1 MKNLFLSVSAC
12 LLLII
17 GVSSCSADKEA
28 VVYEIIGTTD
38 LSDVIIVHHQP
49 EPCDTIVSH
58 NDKVGDSREQFRFS
72 QASYNMTFGCNCI
85 NFVPKAGGA
94 APTTIQI
101 NNGVKVWTDGNDW
114 AVCRMP

>member
-1 MKNLFLSVSAC
+1 MKNLFLSLSAF
-12 LLLII
+12 LLLLI
-17 GVSSCSADKEA
+17 GVSSCSSDKEA

-38 LSDVIIVHHQP
+38 LSDVIIVHHEP

-58 NDKVGDSREQFRFS
+58 KSKVGDSRDQFRFS
-72 QASYNMTFGCNCI
+72 QAAYNMTFGCNCI
-85 NFVPKAGGA
+85 NFVPKSGGA